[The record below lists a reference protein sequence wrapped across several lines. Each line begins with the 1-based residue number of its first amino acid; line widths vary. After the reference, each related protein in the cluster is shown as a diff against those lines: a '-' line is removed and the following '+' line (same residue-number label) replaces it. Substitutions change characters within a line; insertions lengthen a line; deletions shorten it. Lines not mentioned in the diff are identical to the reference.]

1 MDFSLVKDG
10 FVREDEVSQLE
21 EIFEKMLAE
30 MTTEEIEEMEKRG
43 SDFDE
48 PIFQTFSVKCK
59 KSLSTHAKSILLS
72 WKGKPFY
79 CANDDVL
86 YLFKSNVTEQNFL
99 LKTLHSMAIFLQN
112 ATCTNFFDISIC
124 NVTITPISSMKKT
137 SQADFAE
144 SITFKLKCH
153 VTIPPEKSE
162 VSW

>member
-1 MDFSLVKDG
+1 MDFSLVKDD
-10 FVREDEVSQLE
+10 FVREDEVLE
-21 EIFEKMLAE
+21 LQEIFEKRLEE
-30 MTTEEIEEMEKRG
+30 MTFEEIKKREKKG

-48 PIFQTFSVKCK
+48 PIFQTFNVKCK
-59 KSLSTHAKSILLS
+59 KRLSPHAKSILLG

-86 YLFKSNVTEQNFL
+86 YLFKSNVIEQDFL

-124 NVTITPISSMKKT
+124 NVTITPVSLFKKT
-137 SQADFAE
+137 SQSEFAE
-144 SITFKLKCH
+144 SITFKLKCR

-162 VSW
+162 TSW